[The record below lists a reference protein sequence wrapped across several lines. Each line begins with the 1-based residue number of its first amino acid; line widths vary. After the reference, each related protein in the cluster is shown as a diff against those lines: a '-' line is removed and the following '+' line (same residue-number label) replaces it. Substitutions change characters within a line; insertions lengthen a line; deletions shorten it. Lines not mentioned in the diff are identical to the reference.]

1 MTEYTGWKKWF
12 PTDEE
17 LVNLYQDGECP
28 LELLENEYLIVIN
41 KEDNTASSIYKKKNG
56 KLEKINRASIKVKDP
71 KDGRYNKIYN
81 PRNPE
86 QACAFDALHDPDTT
100 VKVITGSWGTGK
112 AVPNNTLI
120 PTPAGFIEMGKL
132 KVGDYV
138 FGSDGKP
145 TRIIGVFPQGLKDV
159 YEVSFVH
166 DNRKALCCK
175 DHLWTVLKKSHGK
188 KVTEVLSTQQLLE
201 HGLSRNIIT
210 QNLYYY
216 QIPITKPVEYFKRKF
231 DIDPYVIGSFIGNGC
246 NTSLPLTLSSG
257 DPEQVEIIRQLLCS
271 PEAKKAKSTYN
282 YHFRLPIN
290 QQTKKIKNYQTKDIF
305 KNYPE
310 IMKQSHLKRI
320 PQEYLL
326 GDIQQRWA
334 LLQGLMDTDGH
345 CSATKG
351 RVSYTTTSEQLSL
364 DIMQLCY
371 SLGLCC
377 NRIVDTRKK
386 HKNSH
391 NCYTI
396 TIQTTP
402 ENKINLFRLSRKKQR
417 CISSYEQRQKHQRN
431 GLTIKEIKKLNYQ
444 EEMTCILVDSK
455 DHLFL
460 MNDYIVTHNTMLMVT
475 AALEALR
482 EKTFEKIVWIRNN
495 VDVKDTKDLG
505 ALPGDAKE
513 KLLPFLGPFIDHVG
527 GEKRALKMIEEG
539 QLEIQPL
546 QFLRGRDI
554 KNAIIMC
561 SESENLSKEHI
572 QLIIARAAEGS
583 AVWMDGD
590 IVQRDKTSFENSRG
604 IETMID
610 RLKGNPLFAHV
621 KLVKSERSATAALA
635 DKLD

>member
-1 MTEYTGWKKWF
+1 MIEYTGWKKWF

-28 LELLENEYLIVIN
+28 LELLENEYLIVMN

-86 QACAFDALHDPDTT
+86 QSCAFDALHDPDTT

-112 AVPNNTLI
+112 TL
-120 PTPAGFIEMGKL
+120 
-132 KVGDYV
+132 
-138 FGSDGKP
+138 
-145 TRIIGVFPQGLKDV
+145 
-159 YEVSFVH
+159 
-166 DNRKALCCK
+166 
-175 DHLWTVLKKSHGK
+175 
-188 KVTEVLSTQQLLE
+188 LL
-201 HGLSRNIIT
+201 I
-210 QNLYYY
+210 
-216 QIPITKPVEYFKRKF
+216 
-231 DIDPYVIGSFIGNGC
+231 
-246 NTSLPLTLSSG
+246 
-257 DPEQVEIIRQLLCS
+257 
-271 PEAKKAKSTYN
+271 
-282 YHFRLPIN
+282 
-290 QQTKKIKNYQTKDIF
+290 
-305 KNYPE
+305 
-310 IMKQSHLKRI
+310 
-320 PQEYLL
+320 
-326 GDIQQRWA
+326 
-334 LLQGLMDTDGH
+334 
-345 CSATKG
+345 
-351 RVSYTTTSEQLSL
+351 
-364 DIMQLCY
+364 
-371 SLGLCC
+371 
-377 NRIVDTRKK
+377 
-386 HKNSH
+386 
-391 NCYTI
+391 
-396 TIQTTP
+396 
-402 ENKINLFRLSRKKQR
+402 
-417 CISSYEQRQKHQRN
+417 
-431 GLTIKEIKKLNYQ
+431 
-444 EEMTCILVDSK
+444 
-455 DHLFL
+455 
-460 MNDYIVTHNTMLMVT
+460 T